1 MASIHPEIRSVVV
14 LSRDLDEVCMEKECS
29 FMFDDV
35 GKGAL
40 LLCLRILCKRT

>member
-40 LLCLRILCKRT
+40 LLCLRILCKST